1 MKDTKH
7 AYARRYHGK
16 DPNSQ
21 SMVFPFGVSFL
32 FHLAIVLALVFTPEF
47 GSGPRFRAGVVNVS
61 LVSLPSPGPDT
72 GGPAAAVVKPKPVEK
87 KPPKKPA
94 VKIPEPKPEPK
105 PKPKP
110 VPVVKKPEKAVS
122 LAPKKKKIK
131 KSLKKK
137 TLDREKII
145 NSAIDRIEKKVEK
158 TKTDSVAAAIDRLK
172 RQVGDAEPQVRKGS
186 GDTASK
192 AGGGRAGPVGASG
205 TGGVRIQESIL
216 IYQAE
221 IQYQIQK
228 NWAFS
233 QQLAGENTQMEA
245 VLAIKILRSGEIE
258 DIWFDK
264 KSGNTYL
271 DDSAYKALVKSN
283 PLPPLPKDYMRPD
296 YKIGLRFGPKG
307 LKNE

>member
-32 FHLAIVLALVFTPEF
+32 FHLAIIGALIFTPEF
-47 GSGPRFRAGVVNVS
+47 GSGSRFRAGVVNVS

-72 GGPAAAVVKPKPVEK
+72 GGPAAAVIKPKPVEK
-87 KPPKKPA
+87 KPPQKPA

-110 VPVVKKPEKAVS
+110 VPVVKKPPEAVS

-145 NSAIDRIEKKVEK
+145 NSAIERIEKKVEK

-172 RQVGDAEPQVRKGS
+172 RQVGEAESQVAKGS
-186 GDTASK
+186 GDTSGK
-192 AGGGRAGPVGASG
+192 AGAGRAGPVGGSG
-205 TGGVRIQESIL
+205 AGAIRIQESIL

-233 QQLAGENTQMEA
+233 QQLAGENTELEA

-264 KSGNTYL
+264 KSGNAYL

-283 PLPPLPKDYMRPD
+283 PLPALPKDYMRPD

>member
-7 AYARRYHGK
+7 AYAKRYHGMGQE
-16 DPNSQ
+16 SH

-32 FHLAIVLALVFTPEF
+32 FHLVIIGALVFMPEF
-47 GSGPRFRAGVVNVS
+47 GSGHRFRSGVVNVS
-61 LVSLPSPGPDT
+61 LVSLPSSGPDS
-72 GGPAAAVVKPKPVEK
+72 GGPAASVVKPKAAEK
-87 KPPKKPA
+87 KPPQKPT
-94 VKIPEPKPEPK
+94 VKVAE
-105 PKPKP
+105 PKP
-110 VPVVKKPEKAVS
+110 VPAVKKPPKAVS
-122 LAPKKKKIK
+122 LAPKKIKSK

-137 TLDREKII
+137 TFDRSKII
-145 NSAIDRIEKKVEK
+145 DSAIERIEKKVEK
-158 TKTDSVAAAIDRLK
+158 TETDSVATAIEQLK
-172 RQVGDAEPQVRKGS
+172 RKVAASDSQARTGPGGGAS
-186 GDTASK
+186 GK
-192 AGGGRAGPVGASG
+192 AGVAGPAGGSG
-205 TGGVRIQESIL
+205 TGGARVLESIL

-233 QQLAGENTQMEA
+233 QQLAGDSTQMEA
-245 VLAIKILRSGEIE
+245 VLAIKVLRNGEIE

-264 KSGNTYL
+264 KSGNAYL
-271 DDSAYKALVKSN
+271 DESAYKALVKSN

>member
-7 AYARRYHGK
+7 AYAKRYHRVGR
-16 DPNSQ
+16 DSP

-32 FHLAIVLALVFTPEF
+32 FHLIIIGALVFMPQF
-47 GSGPRFRAGVVNVS
+47 GSKPRLGSGVVNVS
-61 LVSLPSPGPDT
+61 LVSLPSSGPDSA
-72 GGPAAAVVKPKPVEK
+72 GPVASVVKPKPVEK
-87 KPPKKPA
+87 KPPQKPV
-94 VKIPEPKPEPK
+94 VKVPE
-105 PKPKP
+105 PKP
-110 VPVVKKPEKAVS
+110 VPVVKKPPKAVS
-122 LAPKKKKIK
+122 LAPKKIKPK

-137 TLDREKII
+137 TLDRSKMID
-145 NSAIDRIEKKVEK
+145 SAIDRIEKKVEK
-158 TKTDSVAAAIDRLK
+158 TETDSVASAIEQLK
-172 RQVGDAEPQVRKGS
+172 RKVEASESQPRTGTGGGAS
-186 GDTASK
+186 GK
-192 AGGGRAGPVGASG
+192 AGPAGGSG
-205 TGGVRIQESIL
+205 TGGARVQESIL

-233 QQLAGENTQMEA
+233 QQLAGDNTHLEA
-245 VLAIKILRSGEIE
+245 VLAIKVLRNGEIE

-283 PLPPLPKDYMRPD
+283 PLPPLSNDYMRP
-296 YKIGLRFGPKG
+296 YFKVGLRFGPKG

>member
-1 MKDTKH
+1 MKDTKN

-16 DPNSQ
+16 DPNSH

-32 FHLAIVLALVFTPEF
+32 FHLVIIGAMIFMPEF
-47 GSGPRFRAGVVNVS
+47 GSGPRFRTGVVNVN

-87 KPPKKPA
+87 KPPQKPA
-94 VKIPEPKPEPK
+94 VKVPEPKPEPK

-110 VPVVKKPEKAVS
+110 VPVVKKPPKAVS

-145 NSAIDRIEKKVEK
+145 NSAIEGIEKKVEK
-158 TKTDSVAAAIDRLK
+158 TRTDSVAAAIDRLK
-172 RQVGDAEPQVRKGS
+172 RQVGESESQVAKGS
-186 GDTASK
+186 GATSSK
-192 AGGGRAGPVGASG
+192 AGAGRAGPVGSFG
-205 TGGVRIQESIL
+205 TGAVRVQESIL

-233 QQLAGENTQMEA
+233 QQLAGENTQLEA

-264 KSGNTYL
+264 KSGNAYL

-283 PLPPLPKDYMRPD
+283 PLPPLPKDYMRSD